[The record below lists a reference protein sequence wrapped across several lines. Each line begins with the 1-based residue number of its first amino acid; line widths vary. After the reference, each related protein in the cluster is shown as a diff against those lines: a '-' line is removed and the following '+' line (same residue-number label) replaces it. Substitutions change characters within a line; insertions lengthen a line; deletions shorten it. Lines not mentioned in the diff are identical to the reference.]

1 MALEQQE
8 LESVNVTPA
17 TNTTAITGVDTENL
31 PKLPPASKP
40 ETQWQQITDKV
51 TQFLDQL
58 PYYSNKFW
66 QAYKLPLI
74 NLGLVLA
81 AIITLKVVLTLLD
94 AINDIPL
101 LEPTLE
107 LIGIVYSTWFVFR
120 YLLQASTRQELADEI
135 DSLRTQILG
144 KESL

>member
-8 LESVNVTPA
+8 LESANVTPS
-17 TNTTAITGVDTENL
+17 TGTTAIAGVDTENL

-40 ETQWQQITDKV
+40 ENQWQPIIDKV
-51 TQFLDQL
+51 SQFLAQL

-66 QAYKLPLI
+66 AAYKLPLI

-81 AIITLKVVLTLLD
+81 AIVTLKVVLTILD

-107 LIGIVYSTWFVFR
+107 LIGIIYSTWFVFR
-120 YLLQASTRQELADEI
+120 YLILASTRQELAADI
-135 DSLRTQILG
+135 DSFRSQLLG
-144 KESL
+144 E

>member
-8 LESVNVTPA
+8 LNSGNVTPS
-17 TNTTAITGVDTENL
+17 TGTTAIPGVDSQNL
-31 PKLPPASKP
+31 PKLPPASQP
-40 ETQWQQITDKV
+40 ENQWQAITDKIS
-51 TQFLDQL
+51 QILEQL
-58 PYYSNKFW
+58 PYYYNRFW

-81 AIITLKVVLTLLD
+81 AFVTLKVVLTLLD

-107 LIGIVYSTWFVFR
+107 LIGIVYSIWFVFR
-120 YLLQASTRQELADEI
+120 YLIQASTRQELAAEI
-135 DSLRTQILG
+135 DSLRAQFLG
-144 KESL
+144 KGS